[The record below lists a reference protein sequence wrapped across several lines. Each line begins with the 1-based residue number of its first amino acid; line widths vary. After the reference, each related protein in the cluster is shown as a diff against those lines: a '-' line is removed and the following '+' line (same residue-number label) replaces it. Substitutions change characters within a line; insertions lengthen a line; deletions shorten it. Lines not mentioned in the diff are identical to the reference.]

1 MQQADSLLWVAA
13 VTLVIWAG
21 VFFYCL
27 RLDRRLRRLEEQ
39 E

>member
-1 MQQADSLLWVAA
+1 MQQADSILWVAA
-13 VTLVIWAG
+13 VTLVIWVG

-27 RLDRRLRRLEEQ
+27 HLDRKVRQLEEH